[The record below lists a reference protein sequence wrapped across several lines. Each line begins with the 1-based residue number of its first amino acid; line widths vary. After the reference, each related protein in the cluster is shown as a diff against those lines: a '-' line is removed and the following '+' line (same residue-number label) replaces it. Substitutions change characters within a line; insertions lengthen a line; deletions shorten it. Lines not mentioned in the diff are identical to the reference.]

1 MKFKS
6 LTKDI
11 FYLFSQTYKEWIK
24 DDPFEMSASVA
35 YYAILSLPALLII
48 VINIAGVIF
57 GKEAVEGKIALEIGS
72 VLGEEAGSIIQGIVA
87 NASLKSSSRFA
98 AFMGWGTLI
107 FGATGV
113 FIALQKSI
121 NKVWEVRVNP
131 KSGILRYII
140 SRLTSFA
147 IIVFIGVLIFV
158 FILIST
164 VLNAISAWLTELFPY
179 QLISW
184 FFILNFL
191 VSFGIITLLFAII
204 YKYLPDVKIAWGSVW
219 FGAALTSFLFVVG
232 KLAMGFYFVHM
243 NPASAYGAAGSL
255 ILIMIWISYSS
266 LILFF
271 GAEFTHVYAKK
282 YGYSIKYSKYAMKM
296 EDFYKEKYKDS

>member
-1 MKFKS
+1 MKFKKIA
-6 LTKDI
+6 KDI
-11 FYLFSQTYKEWIK
+11 LYLFSQTYKEWIK

-35 YYAILSLPALLII
+35 YYAILSLPALLLI
-48 VINIAGVIF
+48 VINTAGVIY
-57 GKEAVEGKIALEIGS
+57 GKDAVEGKIALEVGK
-72 VLGEEAGSIIQGIVA
+72 VLGAEAGSIIQGIVA
-87 NASLKSSSRFA
+87 NASLKASSRFT
-98 AFMGWGTLI
+98 AFVGLGTLI

-131 KSGILRYII
+131 KSGILKYIM
-140 SRLTSFA
+140 SRVTSFA
-147 IIVFIGVLIFV
+147 IIIFIGVLMFA

-164 VLNAISAWLTELFPY
+164 ALNAFSTWLNQHLPY
-179 QLISW
+179 HIVSW
-184 FFILNFL
+184 FFIINFL

-219 FGAALTSFLFVVG
+219 FGAALTSFLFVIG

-255 ILIMIWISYSS
+255 ILIMIWVSYSS

-296 EDFYKEKYKDS
+296 EDFYKEKYSKS